1 MVITP
6 LTDKCWITITGAL
19 HIKLGANPAG
29 PAGTGKTEST
39 KDLAKGIACL
49 CIVYNCSDQVDYQM
63 MQRHFA
69 GLAMQGCWTCLDEFN
84 RILVEVLSVIAQQ
97 LQEIRKA
104 LLAGVDKFDFQGKNI
119 EIKPDFGCHI
129 TMNPGYA
136 GRTEL
141 PDNLKVLFR
150 PVAMMIPSYELIAK
164 VMLYAEG
171 FDKSENLARKM
182 VKLYKLSSE
191 QLSQQDHYDFGM
203 RAVKSLLVMAGG
215 LKRANPEDPEDAV
228 LIRAMKD
235 ANLPKFLKDD
245 LPLFNA
251 IVQDLFPTVQ
261 IKEANYE
268 YFLKNIKAR
277 LAEKTLQ
284 PHVPFMNK
292 VIQLFETFNVRFG
305 VMLVGF
311 TGSGKTTC
319 YETLAE
325 VMTHEKRT
333 NPKCGR
339 EYEEVKMEVL
349 NPKAI
354 SMGEL
359 YGMVDLN
366 TQEWTDGLASKIMRN
381 GAAGTEETKEW
392 TVFDGPVDAL
402 WIENMN
408 TVLDDNMTL
417 CLANGQRI
425 KLRPQMRM
433 LFEVNDLRVAS
444 PATVSRCGMVYLTQ
458 EELGWEPYVKTWM
471 QKKFPDEMKL
481 TAAQKEYLWEQ
492 FEGTINVGLERV
504 RSHPLIEPIKTDNLQ
519 LVRSMCNILEIEL
532 LKPQTIFKGD
542 DTAVKK
548 DLCAMFAFAYTFGLG
563 SSLSDKSKD
572 YFDSTVREQFKA
584 AQYPNGFTVFDYY
597 FNLKEH

>member
-1 MVITP
+1 
-6 LTDKCWITITGAL
+6 
-19 HIKLGANPAG
+19 
-29 PAGTGKTEST
+29 
-39 KDLAKGIACL
+39 
-49 CIVYNCSDQVDYQM
+49 
-63 MQRHFA
+63 
-69 GLAMQGCWTCLDEFN
+69 
-84 RILVEVLSVIAQQ
+84 
-97 LQEIRKA
+97 
-104 LLAGVDKFDFQGKNI
+104 
-119 EIKPDFGCHI
+119 
-129 TMNPGYA
+129 
-136 GRTEL
+136 
-141 PDNLKVLFR
+141 
-150 PVAMMIPSYELIAK
+150 MMIPSYELIAK

-215 LKRANPEDPEDAV
+215 LKRGNPDDPEEAV

-251 IVQDLFPTVQ
+251 IVQDLFPTVT

-277 LAEKTLQ
+277 LREKDLQ
-284 PHVPFMNK
+284 AHPPFMNK

-319 YETLAE
+319 YETLAS
-325 VMTHEKRT
+325 VMTHEKLN
-333 NPKCGR
+333 NPKAPR
-339 EYEEVKMEVL
+339 EYQVVKMEVL

-359 YGMVDLN
+359 YGYVDLN
-366 TQEWTDGLASKIMRN
+366 TQ
-381 GAAGTEETKEW
+381 EW

-425 KLRPQMRM
+425 KLRPEMRM

-444 PATVSRCGMVYLTQ
+444 PATVSRCGMVYLT
-458 EELGWEPYVKTWM
+458 
-471 QKKFPDEMKL
+471 
-481 TAAQKEYLWEQ
+481 
-492 FEGTINVGLERV
+492 
-504 RSHPLIEPIKTDNLQ
+504 
-519 LVRSMCNILEIEL
+519 
-532 LKPQTIFKGD
+532 
-542 DTAVKK
+542 
-548 DLCAMFAFAYTFGLG
+548 
-563 SSLSDKSKD
+563 
-572 YFDSTVREQFKA
+572 
-584 AQYPNGFTVFDYY
+584 
-597 FNLKEH
+597 